1 MSSTRY
7 SGPTDP
13 YRKANGMWAF
23 DVFPNGVRTEFAE
36 YPDEGSVRTDAE
48 VMERR
53 WETDGSY
60 SFVSAIEL
68 PLPSR

>member
-1 MSSTRY
+1 
-7 SGPTDP
+7 
-13 YRKANGMWAF
+13 MWAF

-36 YPDEGSVRTDAE
+36 YPDEESVRTDAE
-48 VMERR
+48 VMARR
-53 WETDGSY
+53 WETDGFY